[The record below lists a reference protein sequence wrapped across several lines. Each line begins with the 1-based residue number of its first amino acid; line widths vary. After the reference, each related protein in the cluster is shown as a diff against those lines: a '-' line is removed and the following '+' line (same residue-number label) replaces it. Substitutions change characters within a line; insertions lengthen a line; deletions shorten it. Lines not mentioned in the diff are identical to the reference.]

1 MQVNTQCEG
10 SSLFTAPLQGYAL
23 GALSAFLS
31 ALAAV
36 YTEWVM
42 KRTGDS
48 LYWQNIQLYS
58 FGVVFNALG
67 LTIGDVSAGVTA
79 SPAVAAL
86 AEWAF
91 RLLTCVQWSVAN
103 TVMLLQ
109 KARMLTPAL
118 AAEQER
124 TQKLQDSSL
133 LRCLFLIPLCLCTV
147 DSTSSAPRLSA
158 ETVISLLPAASP
170 LRNVGCT
177 RAVSHQAHARR
188 VREWRVADQ
197 PGARVQLGDRARRGQ
212 PGVQRPAR
220 LLGDEVCRLHHE
232 GAACTLSHACGT
244 TLVSCG

>member
-1 MQVNTQCEG
+1 MKCYKAGTSVQVNTQCEG

-23 GALSAFLS
+23 GVLSAFLS

-86 AEWAF
+86 HEWVF
-91 RLLTCVQWSVAN
+91 RLLTCVQWSVVN
-103 TVMLLQ
+103 TDMLLQ
-109 KARMLTPAL
+109 KADVLMPAV

-124 TQKLQDSSL
+124 TKKLQDSSL
-133 LRCLFLIPLCLCTV
+133 LRCLFLLPLCLCTIYV
-147 DSTSSAPRLSA
+147 DPTSSAPRLSA
-158 ETVISLLPAASP
+158 EILTSLLPAAS
-170 LRNVGCT
+170 LC
-177 RAVSHQAHARR
+177 
-188 VREWRVADQ
+188 
-197 PGARVQLGDRARRGQ
+197 
-212 PGVQRPAR
+212 
-220 LLGDEVCRLHHE
+220 
-232 GAACTLSHACGT
+232 AAM
-244 TLVSCG
+244 